1 MDKFNV
7 YESLEGIMRVLVLG
21 SSGFIG
27 ESIVTKAPKNIKLTG
42 TYYKNEIK
50 YKNGE
55 FEYLNFLDEEL
66 DWKKIIEPFSCII
79 VAARANAENITTRDN
94 ISLKAQKAFRNML
107 NAVKENKSEIFIIA
121 INGSLTYGNRGEE
134 LVKTSDK
141 INPTGFAKSYSI
153 AERPFR
159 EYLAQENE
167 IAIVRAPYVL
177 GVGSWFSQ
185 MYLMTDK
192 IPIIGNGRQWMA
204 IVTVNDLAEYVW
216 QLVEMR
222 KSGIF
227 HPKLISRCR
236 QENFARIVQK
246 VTKRQIKK
254 LGIFGLLRMEKQKR
268 ESILASIKLDD
279 GEDHISESESA
290 KVELENAIRDIYSL
304 FS

>member
-1 MDKFNV
+1 
-7 YESLEGIMRVLVLG
+7 MRVLVLG

-27 ESIVTKAPKNIKLTG
+27 KSIVSKAPKNIKLTG

-50 YKNGE
+50 YENGN
-55 FEYLNFLDEEL
+55 FVYLNCLDEEL
-66 DWKKIIEPFSCII
+66 DWKKIIEPYSCII
-79 VAARANAENITTRDN
+79 VAARVNAENVIDRDDV
-94 ISLKAQKAFRNML
+94 SLRAEKALRKML
-107 NAVKENKSEIFIIA
+107 NAVTESESEIFIIA
-121 INGSLTYGNRGEE
+121 INGSLTYGNRGED

-159 EYLAQENE
+159 EYLAQESD
-167 IAIVRAPYVL
+167 IAIIRAPYVL

-185 MYLMTDK
+185 MYIMTDK

-204 IVTVNDLAEYVW
+204 IVTVNDLADYVW

-236 QENFARIVQK
+236 QENFACIVQK
-246 VTKRQIKK
+246 VTKRQTKK
-254 LGIFGLLRMEKQKR
+254 IGKFGLLRMEKQKR

-279 GEDHISESESA
+279 GEGHISESESA
-290 KVELENAIRDIYSL
+290 KIELENAIRDIYSL